1 MLHFYKPQL
10 SLAARLGRLSLSDP
24 AAAVKKS
31 ERLTASDGARGGHLP
46 ASDGARGRHLPASG
60 GARGGYLPDSD
71 GTREMA
77 CQPATTRGEDTCQ
90 PATARGEGTCQPA
103 MARGEGLA
111 SQRWVMARVKGPCA
125 LPCGASAL
133 LNRGSGTYFY
143 KNRIFSVTPP
153 RASSTPVPTQVMRG
167 CRPLSP
173 QNLSSQCLRVDQ
185 EWQCF
190 GLPFPRVV
198 RALYWC
204 ILNVSTI
211 VDSTAEEM
219 VNR

>member
-1 MLHFYKPQL
+1 M
-10 SLAARLGRLSLSDP
+10 
-24 AAAVKKS
+24 KKS
-31 ERLTASDGARGGHLP
+31 ERLLASDGARG
-46 ASDGARGRHLPASG
+46 
-60 GARGGYLPDSD
+60 
-71 GTREMA
+71 EA
-77 CQPATTRGEDTCQ
+77 CQPETAQGEGTCQ
-90 PATARGEGTCQPA
+90 PATVRGEGTCLPA

-125 LPCGASAL
+125 LPCGAPAL
-133 LNRGSGTYFY
+133 LNRGSGTHFY
-143 KNRIFSVTPP
+143 KKRIFSVTPP